1 MNISSAG
8 TISTQTPIKTT
19 NLQPDKK
26 QTPDKSNTSKSYT
39 VELQSK
45 DSSQQPPTHPNNHP
59 HHHGLFGWFLDLF
72 G

>member
-8 TISTQTPIKTT
+8 ANCTQTPIKPT
-19 NLQPDKK
+19 NLQPEQK
-26 QTPDKSNTSKSYT
+26 QTPDKSNTNKSYT
-39 VELQSK
+39 VELQTKGSPK
-45 DSSQQPPTHPNNHP
+45 QPHTSHNGHP